1 MTAMAELRPAP
12 APSPLSRAIATLTEL
27 EWLNYAATNWLPRR
41 TLTRAMGRFS
51 KIEQPWIAKA
61 SIAVWR
67 TFSDVDL
74 SDAAET
80 RWPSMHACFIRR
92 LRPGARPF
100 AATADQLASPSDGI
114 IVASGRIESD
124 SIVQAKGRR
133 YSIGELTGGE
143 GDAYIGGSFVTLR
156 LTAGMYHRFHCPQD
170 GTVDRVR
177 YFPGDCW
184 NVNPPAL
191 KRVDRLYCRN
201 ERATVRLRLADGT
214 PVLLVPVA
222 AILVAAIRLT
232 FLDTVQLLRDRGEP
246 VAACDARLGQGEEMG
261 WFEHGST
268 IVMLAPAPF
277 RLGDGVMTGDGV
289 RAGMVLFE
297 RGVSLPPSRTANRP

>member
-1 MTAMAELRPAP
+1 MTVMEQT
-12 APSPLSRAIATLTEL
+12 SPNPLARMIARLTAIES
-27 EWLNYAATNWLPRR
+27 LNYAATNWLPRR
-41 TLTRAMGRFS
+41 TLTRAIGRFS
-51 KIEQPWIAKA
+51 KIEQPLVAKA

-67 TFSDVDL
+67 TFSAVDL

-92 LRPGARPF
+92 LRPGARSF
-100 AATADQLASPSDGI
+100 AANANQIASPSDGI
-114 IVASGRIESD
+114 IVASGRIDGD
-124 SIVQAKGRR
+124 SIVQAKGQR
-133 YSIGELTGGE
+133 YSIAELTGGE

-156 LTAGMYHRFHCPQD
+156 LTAGMYHRFHAPQD

-177 YFPGDCW
+177 YFPGDCF

-191 KRVDRLYCRN
+191 KRVEQLYCRN
-201 ERATVRLRLADGT
+201 ERATVRLRLDDGT

-232 FLDTVQLLRDRGEP
+232 FLDTVKLLREREEP
-246 VAACDARLGQGEEMG
+246 VATCDARLEQGEEMG

-268 IVMLAPAPF
+268 IVMLLPAPY
-277 RLGDGVMTGDGV
+277 RLAEGVATGDRV
-289 RAGMVLFE
+289 WAGNVLFA
-297 RGVSLPPSRTANRP
+297 RG

>member
-1 MTAMAELRPAP
+1 MDRT
-12 APSPLSRAIATLTEL
+12 APSPIARVIAKLTAFES
-27 EWLNYAATNWLPRR
+27 LNYAATNWLPRR

-51 KIEQPWIAKA
+51 KVEQPWIARA

-92 LRPGARPF
+92 LRPGARTF
-100 AATADQLASPSDGI
+100 AARAHQLASPSDGI
-114 IVASGRIESD
+114 IVASGRIDDD
-124 SIVQAKGRR
+124 SIVQAKGKR
-133 YSIGELTGGE
+133 YSVAELTGGE
-143 GDAYIGGSFVTLR
+143 GEAYLGGSFVTLR
-156 LTAGMYHRFHCPQD
+156 LTAGMYHRFHAPQD
-170 GTVDRVR
+170 GRVDRVR
-177 YFPGDCW
+177 YFPGDCF

-201 ERATVRLRLADGT
+201 ERATVRLRLNDGT

-232 FLDTVQLLRDRGEP
+232 FLDTVRLLRERAGP
-246 VAACDARLGQGEEMG
+246 VATCDAPLVQGDEMG

-268 IVMLAPAPF
+268 IVMLVPAPF
-277 RLGDGVMTGDGV
+277 VPAQGVATGDRV
-289 RAGMVLFE
+289 RAGDVLFE
-297 RGVSLPPSRTANRP
+297 RGMVEDI

>member
-1 MTAMAELRPAP
+1 MTAMDRT
-12 APSPLSRAIATLTEL
+12 APSPPPPSRLARLIARLTDIES
-27 EWLNYAATNWLPRR
+27 LNYAATNRLPRR
-41 TLTRAMGRFS
+41 SITRAMGWLS
-51 KIEQPWIAKA
+51 KVEQPLIAKA

-67 TFSDVDL
+67 TFCDVDL

-92 LRPGARPF
+92 LRPGARTF
-100 AATADQLASPSDGI
+100 VAQAHQVASPSDGM
-114 IVASGRIESD
+114 IVASGPITGD

-133 YSIGELTGGE
+133 YSIAELTGGE

-156 LTAGMYHRFHCPQD
+156 LTAGMYHRFHAPQD
-170 GTVDRVR
+170 GRVDQVR
-177 YFPGDCW
+177 YFPGDCF

-201 ERATVRLRLADGT
+201 ERATVRLRLNDGT

-232 FLDTVQLLRDRGEP
+232 FLDTVRLLRERAEP
-246 VAACDARLGQGEEMG
+246 IATCDAPLVQGEEMG

-268 IVMLAPAPF
+268 IVMLLPAPF
-277 RLGDGVMTGDGV
+277 GLAPGVQTGDRV
-289 RAGMVLFE
+289 RAGDVLFE
-297 RGVSLPPSRTANRP
+297 RTVIEDI

>member
-1 MTAMAELRPAP
+1 MTLAR
-12 APSPLSRAIATLTEL
+12 SIAALAANER
-27 EWLNYAATNWLPRR
+27 LNYVATNWLPRR

-51 KIEQPWIAKA
+51 KIEHPWVARA
-61 SIAVWR
+61 SIAVWK
-67 TFSDVDL
+67 TFSAVDL
-74 SDAAET
+74 SDARDGAW
-80 RWPSMHACFIRR
+80 RSMHACFIRQ
-92 LRPGARPF
+92 LTPGARTF
-100 AATADQLASPSDGI
+100 VANRDQLASPSDGI
-114 IVASGRIESD
+114 VVASGAIAGD

-133 YSIGELTGGE
+133 YSIAELTGGE

-156 LTAGMYHRFHCPQD
+156 LTAGMYHRFHAPQD

-177 YFPGDCW
+177 YFPGDCF

-201 ERATVRLRLADGT
+201 ERATVRLRLNDGT

-232 FLDTVQLLRDRGEP
+232 FLDTVALLRDQPTP
-246 VAACDARLGQGEEMG
+246 VADCDAALSQGDEMG

-277 RLGDGVMTGDGV
+277 RLADNLATGDTV
-289 RAGMVLFE
+289 RAGNLLFD
-297 RGVSLPPSRTANRP
+297 RG

>member
-1 MTAMAELRPAP
+1 MEQTL
-12 APSPLSRAIATLTEL
+12 PSPLARMIARLTAIES
-27 EWLNYAATNWLPRR
+27 LNYAATNWLPRR

-51 KIEQPWIAKA
+51 KIEHPWVARA

-92 LRPGARPF
+92 LRPGARVF
-100 AATADQLASPSDGI
+100 SASATQIASPSDGI
-114 IVASGRIESD
+114 VVACGPIERD
-124 SIVQAKGRR
+124 SIVQAKGQR
-133 YSIGELTGGE
+133 YSIAELTGGE
-143 GDAYIGGSFVTLR
+143 GDAYVGGSFVTLR
-156 LTAGMYHRFHCPQD
+156 LTAGMYHRFHAPQD

-177 YFPGDCW
+177 YFPGDCF

-191 KRVDRLYCRN
+191 KRVERLYCRN

-232 FLDTVQLLRDRGEP
+232 FLDTVQLLRERPDP
-246 VAACDARLGQGEEMG
+246 VATCDARLARGEEMG

-268 IVMLAPAPF
+268 IVMLLPAPY
-277 RLGDGVMTGDGV
+277 RLAAGVVTGMRV
-289 RAGMVLFE
+289 RAGEVLFE
-297 RGVSLPPSRTANRP
+297 RP

>member
-1 MTAMAELRPAP
+1 MTLAR
-12 APSPLSRAIATLTEL
+12 SIAALAANER
-27 EWLNYAATNWLPRR
+27 LNYVATNWLPRR

-51 KIEQPWIAKA
+51 KIEHPWVARA
-61 SIAVWR
+61 SIAVWK
-67 TFSDVDL
+67 TFSAVDL
-74 SDAAET
+74 SDARE
-80 RWPSMHACFIRR
+80 RDWRSMHACFIRQ
-92 LRPGARPF
+92 LTPGARSF
-100 AATADQLASPSDGI
+100 AANGDQLASPSDGI
-114 IVASGRIESD
+114 VVASGAITGD

-133 YSIGELTGGE
+133 YSIAELTGGE

-156 LTAGMYHRFHCPQD
+156 LTAGMYHRFHAPQD

-177 YFPGDCW
+177 YFPGDCF

-201 ERATVRLRLADGT
+201 ERATVRLRLNDGT

-232 FLDTVQLLRDRGEP
+232 FLDTVALLRDRAEP
-246 VAACDARLGQGEEMG
+246 VADCDAALSQGDEMG

-277 RLGDGVMTGDGV
+277 RLADNLATGDIV
-289 RAGMVLFE
+289 RAGNVLFD
-297 RGVSLPPSRTANRP
+297 RG

>member
-1 MTAMAELRPAP
+1 MTLAR
-12 APSPLSRAIATLTEL
+12 SIAALAANER
-27 EWLNYAATNWLPRR
+27 LNYIVTNWLPRR

-51 KIEQPWIAKA
+51 KIEHPWVARA
-61 SIAVWR
+61 SIAVWK
-67 TFSDVDL
+67 TFSAVDL
-74 SDAAET
+74 SDARE
-80 RWPSMHACFIRR
+80 RDWRSMHACFIRQ
-92 LRPGARPF
+92 LTPGARSF
-100 AATADQLASPSDGI
+100 AANRDQLASPSDGI
-114 IVASGRIESD
+114 VVASGAITGD

-133 YSIGELTGGE
+133 YSIAELTGGE

-156 LTAGMYHRFHCPQD
+156 LTAGMYHRFHAPQD

-177 YFPGDCW
+177 YFPGDCF

-201 ERATVRLRLADGT
+201 ERATVRLRLNDGT

-232 FLDTVQLLRDRGEP
+232 FLDTVALLRDRAEP
-246 VAACDARLGQGEEMG
+246 VADCDAALSQGDEMG

-277 RLGDGVMTGDGV
+277 RLADNLATGDIV
-289 RAGMVLFE
+289 RAGNVLFD
-297 RGVSLPPSRTANRP
+297 RG

>member
-1 MTAMAELRPAP
+1 MTAMDRTAPSPP
-12 APSPLSRAIATLTEL
+12 APSRLSRAIAKLTDIES
-27 EWLNYAATNWLPRR
+27 LNYAATNRLPRR
-41 TLTRAMGRFS
+41 SLTRAMGWFS
-51 KIEQPWIAKA
+51 KVEQPLVAKA

-67 TFSDVDL
+67 TFCDVDL

-92 LRPGARPF
+92 LRPGARTF
-100 AATADQLASPSDGI
+100 AAQAHQVASPSDGI
-114 IVASGRIESD
+114 IVASGPITGD

-133 YSIGELTGGE
+133 YSIAELTGGE

-156 LTAGMYHRFHCPQD
+156 LTAGMYHRFHAPQD
-170 GTVDRVR
+170 GRVDRVR
-177 YFPGDCW
+177 YFPGDCF

-201 ERATVRLRLADGT
+201 ERATVRLRLNDGT

-232 FLDTVQLLRDRGEP
+232 FLDTVRLLRERVEP
-246 VAACDARLGQGEEMG
+246 IATCDAPLVQGEEMG

-268 IVMLAPAPF
+268 IVMLLPAPF
-277 RLGDGVMTGDGV
+277 GLAPGVQTGDRV
-289 RAGMVLFE
+289 RAGDVLFE
-297 RGVSLPPSRTANRP
+297 RTVIEDI

>member
-1 MTAMAELRPAP
+1 MTAMDRISPAPP
-12 APSPLSRAIATLTEL
+12 APSLLPRLIARLTDIES
-27 EWLNYAATNWLPRR
+27 LNYAATNWLPRR

-51 KIEQPWIAKA
+51 KIEQPWIARA

-74 SDAAET
+74 SDAADT

-92 LRPGARPF
+92 LRPGARRF
-100 AATADQLASPSDGI
+100 AAQGHQLASPSDGI
-114 IVASGRIESD
+114 IVASGRITGD

-133 YSIGELTGGE
+133 YSIDELTGGE
-143 GDAYIGGSFVTLR
+143 GDAYTGGSFVTLR
-156 LTAGMYHRFHCPQD
+156 LTAGMYHRFHAPQD
-170 GTVDRVR
+170 GRVDRVR
-177 YFPGDCW
+177 YFPGDCF

-201 ERATVRLRLADGT
+201 ERATVRLRLGDGT

-232 FLDTVQLLRDRGEP
+232 FLDTVRLLRERPEP
-246 VAACDARLGQGEEMG
+246 VATCDAAVAQGEEMG

-268 IVMLAPAPF
+268 IVMLTPAPY
-277 RLGDGVMTGDGV
+277 RPAPGVATGDRV
-289 RAGMVLFE
+289 RAGDVLFE
-297 RGVSLPPSRTANRP
+297 RSVIEDI

>member
-1 MTAMAELRPAP
+1 MTLART
-12 APSPLSRAIATLTEL
+12 IAALTRNET
-27 EWLNYAATNWLPRR
+27 LNYVATNWLPRR

-51 KIEQPWIAKA
+51 KIEHPWIARA

-67 TFSDVDL
+67 TFSAVDL
-74 SDAAET
+74 SDARDT
-80 RWPSMHACFIRR
+80 SWPSMHACFIRQ
-92 LRPGARPF
+92 LTPGARRF
-100 AATADQLASPSDGI
+100 AAGADQIASPSDGI
-114 IVASGRIESD
+114 IVASGAITGDR
-124 SIVQAKGRR
+124 IVQAKGRR

-156 LTAGMYHRFHCPQD
+156 LTAGMYHRFHAPQD

-177 YFPGDCW
+177 YFPGDCF

-201 ERATVRLRLADGT
+201 ERATVRLRLDDGT

-232 FLDTVQLLRDRGEP
+232 FLDTVALLRDRAEP
-246 VAACDARLGQGEEMG
+246 VADCAAPLRQGEEMG

-268 IVMLAPAPF
+268 IVMLTPAPF
-277 RLGDGVMTGDGV
+277 RLADGVATGDTV
-289 RAGMVLFE
+289 RAGTVLFD
-297 RGVSLPPSRTANRP
+297 RG